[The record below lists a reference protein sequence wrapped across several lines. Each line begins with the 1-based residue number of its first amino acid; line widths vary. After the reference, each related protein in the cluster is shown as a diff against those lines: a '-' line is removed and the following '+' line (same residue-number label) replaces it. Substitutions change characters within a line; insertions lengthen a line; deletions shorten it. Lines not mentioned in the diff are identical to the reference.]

1 MLFFLLAGIWN
12 ALLAAFNFMRL
23 FNERTF
29 TEAADALST
38 YLAACIACFA
48 IYSLLKR
55 IKTIEEN
62 VDDLWKIAE
71 EKGYSKPTEKN
82 DIISGNMEK

>member
-12 ALLAAFNFMRL
+12 AILAAINFMRL

-29 TEAADALST
+29 TEAADALSI

-48 IYSLLKR
+48 ILWLLQKIKSLEKH
-55 IKTIEEN
+55 I
-62 VDDLWKIAE
+62 DDLYIMQKRE
-71 EKGYSKPTEKN
+71 KPTDKTDSN
-82 DIISGNMEK
+82 TNY